1 MSSENTEIKNVK
13 IDSVQILTSLVAIIL
28 FFITCFAAYNGY
40 SSFTQGHSINE
51 QIYSVI
57 IILISIFS
65 FIGFI
70 IIMQIDHLIT
80 LVKEAISKK

>member
-1 MSSENTEIKNVK
+1 MSSEITETQKAK
-13 IDSVQILTSLVAIIL
+13 TDGVQILTSIVAVIL